1 MPGRLS
7 IAEKQLQC
15 SGVMMI
21 PDYLTFIRFQDKR
34 NILFFYIVTL
44 VLLGFYWRNAD
55 FTLSLHDAGFIGGI
69 CALVF
74 YNVIFD
80 LKAYWAYKCVIKNID
95 FSYFKGRECGP
106 KEKLF
111 SSPVIA
117 GSLSFFIFL
126 LFCAAL
132 IMLIAPAGAAIA
144 LVVSIP
150 PVIYALFFV
159 ARHSY
164 LKQMPTSVVEKV
176 HYKNLSQYLLLS
188 VVASAVLSLLT
199 IIPLRDKAQF
209 DLYGSYFTLKSIITM
224 CILCAVVLAVNL
236 LFLCFTKRYVFL
248 GRLFL
253 NEINL
258 FFSPALPLRAL
269 HAKPLWQRLIL
280 LSLVEFF
287 WVTFLGL
294 VMMLSD
300 IKIWFEVWF
309 LLCYAPCLIYYYYH
323 AYWRWHNDFMM
334 SCDMY
339 LRWDEIK
346 KKSGL
351 W

>member
-1 MPGRLS
+1 
-7 IAEKQLQC
+7 
-15 SGVMMI
+15 MMI

-44 VLLGFYWRNAD
+44 MLLGFYWRNAD
-55 FTLSLHDAGFIGGI
+55 FTLSLRDAGFIGGI

-74 YNVIFD
+74 YNVISD

-95 FSYFKGRECGP
+95 FSCFKGKACGP
-106 KEKLF
+106 KERLF
-111 SSPVIA
+111 THPLIA
-117 GSLSFFIFL
+117 AALSFFIFA
-126 LFCAAL
+126 LFSAVL
-132 IMLIAPAGAAIA
+132 IMLIYPAGAAISLA
-144 LVVSIP
+144 VSVP

-176 HYKNLSQYLLLS
+176 RYKNLSQYLLLA
-188 VVASAVLSLLT
+188 VVASTALSLLT
-199 IIPLRDKAQF
+199 IIPLRDKVQF
-209 DLYGSYFTLKSIITM
+209 DLSGNYFTLKSIITM

-236 LFLCFTKRYVFL
+236 LFLRFTKRYVFL

-258 FFSPALPLRAL
+258 FFSPVLPLRAL
-269 HAKPLWQRLIL
+269 YAKPLWQRLLL
-280 LSLVEFF
+280 LSVVEFF
-287 WVTFLGL
+287 WISFLCL
-294 VMMLSD
+294 VMMLSA

-309 LLCYAPCLIYYYYH
+309 LLCYTPCLIYYYYH